1 MSYYSNP
8 TANRAIGAAD
18 KLIRQ
23 KAKRAIMLGTLCR
36 AGHLGP
42 KSQEKICREFSG
54 LYRGLRPVA
63 LGLKTY
69 KEVFPKG
76 SR

>member
-8 TANRAIGAAD
+8 TANCAIGAVD

-23 KAKRAIMLGTLCR
+23 KAPRAIMLGSLCR
-36 AGHLGP
+36 AGRLGP

-63 LGLKTY
+63 LGLKAY
-69 KEVFPKG
+69 DEVFPKG